1 MGARRPQVRT
11 FRLLASRADADC
23 SVQDESVEEGEQY
36 TGVHVEGENIP
47 VLGQHQTTLE
57 TALGIEA
64 SRMGRRPGVED
75 GVKA

>member
-1 MGARRPQVRT
+1 MRGDRRCVPSGCLQAEPTLTVAFRT
-11 FRLLASRADADC
+11 SLWKRAS
-23 SVQDESVEEGEQY
+23 STQ
-36 TGVHVEGENIP
+36 VHVEGENIP
-47 VLGQHQTTLE
+47 VSGQHQTTLE